1 MNHFELFDLPAAFDI
16 DAADLQQRYR
26 KLQQQLHPDRFASG
40 SERDKLLAV
49 QRTAQVNDAYQ
60 TLKSPLSR
68 AEYMLQLRGID
79 LQHEQQTIR
88 DPDFLMAQMEW
99 RERIEDLQQAADN
112 FAAIDSA
119 YRDLDAQTRELQQQL
134 EQHIKA
140 EANDAAAIAVR
151 KLKFMH
157 KLRSEIE
164 RVEDSAD

>member
-26 KLQQQLHPDRFASG
+26 KLQQQLHPDRFARG

-49 QRTAQVNDAYQ
+49 QRSAQLNDAYQ
-60 TLKSPLSR
+60 TLKTPLNR
-68 AEYMLQLRGID
+68 AEYILQLRGID

-99 RERIEDLQQAADN
+99 RERIEELQQAADN
-112 FAAIDSA
+112 FTAIDSA
-119 YRDLDAQTRELQQQL
+119 YRDLEAQTHELQHEL
-134 EQHIKA
+134 EQHIA
-140 EANDAAAIAVR
+140 ADANEAAAIAVR

-164 RVEDSAD
+164 RVEDAAD